1 MSPLPPEA
9 YAAALSALDV
19 MTVRRLGI
27 LLRRLA
33 PATAWAVA
41 TGHDSTDDPVVN
53 AVLDEPR
60 VRASWRVPSPE
71 SGPAELWERC
81 RSLGV
86 EVLVIGT
93 GAYPP
98 LLAIDPAAP
107 PVLFVRGDLEALQ
120 ARRVAIVGTRN
131 ATGVGRDLAY
141 ELGAELSAAGVSVV
155 SGLAR
160 GIDGAVHRGVLAHG
174 PGRPVGVVASGPDV
188 VYPRQH
194 AELWGHVADRGLLLT
209 EAAPG
214 TPPEAHRFPLRNRV
228 LAALSELVVV
238 VESRERGG
246 SLITAREA
254 QERGIPVMVV
264 PGSPR
269 SRASAGT
276 RALVQSHGAGVAF
289 DADDVLVALGLDT
302 RRRSPLVHDPRPV
315 PCDVDRLLLEHMGR
329 DAVTID
335 DLAERT
341 GRPLL
346 ALARALGR
354 LEATHWVQQTDGWFE
369 RLGPAARDT

>member
-1 MSPLPPEA
+1 
-9 YAAALSALDV
+9 V
-19 MTVRRLGI
+19 Q
-27 LLRRLA
+27 
-33 PATAWAVA
+33 
-41 TGHDSTDDPVVN
+41 
-53 AVLDEPR
+53 
-60 VRASWRVPSPE
+60 
-71 SGPAELWERC
+71 
-81 RSLGV
+81 
-86 EVLVIGT
+86 VLVIG
-93 GAYPP
+93 GHAYPP
-98 LLAIDPAAP
+98 VLAIDPAAP
-107 PVLFVRGDLEALQ
+107 PVLFARGRLDALH

-131 ATGVGRDLAY
+131 ATAGGRDMARQ
-141 ELGAELSAAGVSVV
+141 LGADLSGAEVSVV

-160 GIDGAVHRGVLAHG
+160 GIDGAAHRGVLATG
-174 PGRPVGVVASGPDV
+174 PGRPIGVVASGPDV
-188 VYPRQH
+188 VYPREH
-194 AELWGHVADRGLLLT
+194 AQLWDDVVERGLLLT

-214 TPPEAHRFPLRNRV
+214 TPPEAHRFPLRNRI

-276 RALVQSHGAGVAF
+276 QALVQSHGAGVAF

-302 RRRSPLVHDPRPV
+302 RRRAPLVHDPRPV
-315 PCDVDRLLLEHMGR
+315 PCDLDRSLLELMGR

-335 DLAERT
+335 DLADRT

-346 ALARALGR
+346 FLARALGR
-354 LEATHWVQQTDGWFE
+354 LEATHWVLCTDGWFE
-369 RLGPAARDT
+369 RLGPPDSDA

>member
-9 YAAALSALDV
+9 YAAALSALGV

-27 LLRRLA
+27 LLRRLD

-41 TGHDSTDDPVVN
+41 TGHEATDDPVVT

-60 VRASWRVPSPE
+60 VRASWRAPSPE
-71 SGPAELWERC
+71 SGPTELWERC

-93 GAYPP
+93 EAYPP
-98 LLAIDPAAP
+98 LLAIDHAAP

-131 ATGVGRDLAY
+131 ATVAGRDLSY
-141 ELGAELSAAGVSVV
+141 QLGAELSAAGVSVV

-160 GIDGAVHRGVLAHG
+160 GIDGAAHRGVIAHG

-194 AELWGHVADRGLLLT
+194 AELWDHVASRGLLLT

-264 PGSPR
+264 PGPPR

-276 RALVQSHGAGVAF
+276 RALVQSHGAAVAF

-302 RRRSPLVHDPRPV
+302 RRRAPLVHDPRPV
-315 PCDVDRLLLEHMGR
+315 PCELDRFLLERMGR

-335 DLAERT
+335 DLADRT

-346 ALARALGR
+346 SLARALGR
-354 LEATHWVQQTDGWFE
+354 LEATHWVQSADGWFE
-369 RLGPAARDT
+369 RLGPAAHDT